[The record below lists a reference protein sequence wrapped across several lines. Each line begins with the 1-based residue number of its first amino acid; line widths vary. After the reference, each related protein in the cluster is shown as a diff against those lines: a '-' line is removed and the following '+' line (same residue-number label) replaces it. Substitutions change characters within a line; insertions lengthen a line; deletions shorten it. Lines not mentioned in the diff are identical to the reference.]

1 MSAARPRALIIGGSL
16 GGLFTAVSLR
26 AIGWDV
32 QVFERSDGLLDS
44 RGGGLVLQPE
54 VEAVFDA
61 AQVPHVTPLGV
72 RSRERIYLDQHDR
85 IVSQA
90 MMPQMQTS
98 WNTLYGS
105 MHRALPDGVIHAG
118 ERLLHFGQD
127 GKTVTAHFASGRV
140 EQGDLLIGADG
151 SRSTVRSAL
160 LPDAQLHYAGYVA
173 WRGLVAERDVPPEV
187 DAKLSDS
194 FAFQQG
200 DDHMLLQ
207 YLVPGE
213 DESRTQGQRRRNW
226 VWYRKIAVGAALDA
240 ALLDRDGVRHAFS
253 LSPGSMRDDAIVALK
268 RDAER
273 LLAPSFARLVE
284 ATAEPFMQAILD
296 LQVPQMVFG
305 RVLLLGDAAF
315 VPRPHTAGGA
325 AKAASNA
332 LTLAR
337 SLRHAVTDDGDG
349 IDAALARW
357 QGQALRQGMRLT
369 QWGMAL
375 GERIMDL
382 PPSAGEPD
390 GAPRSGM
397 F

>member
-26 AIGWDV
+26 AIGWEV
-32 QVFERSDGLLDS
+32 KVFERSAGLLDS

-54 VEAVFDA
+54 IEAVFDM

-72 RSRERIYLDQHDR
+72 RSRERIYLDRHDE

-105 MHRALPDGVIHAG
+105 MHRALPEGVIHSG
-118 ERLLHFGQD
+118 ERLLNFEQD
-127 GKTVTAHFASGRV
+127 GKSVTAHFASGRV
-140 EQGDLLIGADG
+140 AHGDLLVGADG

-160 LPDAQLHYAGYVA
+160 LPDAQPHYAGYVA

-187 DAKLSDS
+187 DAKLADS

-226 VWYRKIAVGAALDA
+226 VWYRKIAAGAALEA
-240 ALLDRDGVRHAFS
+240 ALLDRDGVQHAFS
-253 LSPGSMRDDAIVALK
+253 LSPGSMRPDAIAELK
-268 RDAER
+268 RDAAR
-273 LLAPSFARLVE
+273 LLAPSFARLKSRSCRPFWTCRCRRWCLAACCCL
-284 ATAEPFMQAILD
+284 ATRRLCHVRIRQAA
-296 LQVPQMVFG
+296 
-305 RVLLLGDAAF
+305 R
-315 VPRPHTAGGA
+315 PR
-325 AKAASNA
+325 
-332 LTLAR
+332 R
-337 SLRHAVTDDGDG
+337 
-349 IDAALARW
+349 
-357 QGQALRQGMRLT
+357 
-369 QWGMAL
+369 
-375 GERIMDL
+375 
-382 PPSAGEPD
+382 PP
-390 GAPRSGM
+390 M
-397 F
+397 H